1 MYVYILVIKYGIHK
15 EVVGAYSSVGKA
27 NIYLESRFGNHRT
40 YFETVKTNGVK
51 LGYVVEVKLNNA
63 YYYIDLIKT
72 EMDVPLTKDKLK

>member
-15 EVVGAYSSVGKA
+15 EVVGAYSNVGKA
-27 NIYLESRFGNHRT
+27 NTYLKSRFGSQRT

-51 LGYVVEVKLNNA
+51 LGYTIEAKLDNA

-72 EMDVPLTKDKLK
+72 EVNVPLTKDKL